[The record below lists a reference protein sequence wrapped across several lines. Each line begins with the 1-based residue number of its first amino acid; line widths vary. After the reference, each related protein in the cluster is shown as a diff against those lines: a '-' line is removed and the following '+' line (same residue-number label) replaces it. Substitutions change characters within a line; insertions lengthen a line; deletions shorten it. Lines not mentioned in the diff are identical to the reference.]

1 MMYLDLDEL
10 PTLFNRYW
18 LWSVK
23 RPNLAFF
30 DRSRHYG
37 DPGLP
42 LAECIR
48 DLVQADSGQ
57 RPAGPIRLLTHL
69 RYFGHGFN
77 PVSFYYCFDE
87 QDENVEYI
95 VAEVNNTPWG
105 EQHCYVLK
113 ESENH
118 GSLRTKRY
126 QFDKHFHVSPFMEMD
141 MQYDWRFSTP
151 VDRLAVHMINIK
163 NDSIIFDATMKL
175 ESRTIS
181 SASLARVLLT
191 YPLMTVKVV
200 CAIYYQALRLWL
212 KKTPFYTHP
221 ENKEAPP
228 AAKDV

>member
-10 PTLFNRYW
+10 STLFNRYW
-18 LWSVK
+18 LWSFN

-30 DRSRHYG
+30 DRRRHYG

-57 RPAGPIRLLTHL
+57 RPTGPIRLLTHM

-77 PVSFYYCFDE
+77 PVSFYYCFDA

-105 EQHCYVLK
+105 QQHCYVLK
-113 ESENH
+113 ENENH
-118 GSLRTKRY
+118 GSLRSKRY
-126 QFDKHFHVSPFMEMD
+126 RFDKHFHVSPFMEME

-151 VDRLAVHMINIK
+151 VDHLAVHMINIK
-163 NDSIIFDATMKL
+163 NDAIIFDATMKL
-175 ESRTIS
+175 ESRAIS

-221 ENKEAPP
+221 DNKEAPP
-228 AAKDV
+228 KVKDV